1 MACSINVKDAK
12 AVMDNFAIFSLWTNE
27 DKERPRVK
35 DPLLPQPDWEVR
47 PDPETERA
55 KAGRRL
61 PGKAGEKP

>member
-1 MACSINVKDAK
+1 
-12 AVMDNFAIFSLWTNE
+12 MDNFAIFSLWTNE
-27 DKERPRVK
+27 DKERPQVK

-55 KAGRRL
+55 KAGRGRL

>member
-1 MACSINVKDAK
+1 MECSISAKDAA

-27 DKERPRVK
+27 DKERPQVK

-55 KAGRRL
+55 KAGRL
-61 PGKAGEKP
+61 PGKAGKKP